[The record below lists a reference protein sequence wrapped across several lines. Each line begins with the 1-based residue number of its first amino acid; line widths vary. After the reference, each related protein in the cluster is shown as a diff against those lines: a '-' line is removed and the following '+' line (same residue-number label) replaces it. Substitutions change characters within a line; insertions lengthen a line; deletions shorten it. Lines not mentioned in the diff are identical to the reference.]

1 MYSGD
6 KIIDEFLPEALK
18 RKKLN
23 FNMSA
28 WTSMYS
34 MQLIKDNKWKFASER
49 DIISEDVF
57 SLLELYRYVDS
68 IAVMPKAYYYYC
80 NNEVSL
86 TRVFREDRFS
96 LIGKFY
102 IESVSLIE
110 KNKYPV
116 SVKRAMA
123 YPYLANI
130 IGAMKLLNESNLL
143 TEEKRYQMKLLLN
156 DAVFKLALSDID
168 LRYESFS
175 RRILIFM
182 MKLKLASG
190 CLFLLAMK
198 K

>member
-1 MYSGD
+1 
-6 KIIDEFLPEALK
+6 
-18 RKKLN
+18 
-23 FNMSA
+23 
-28 WTSMYS
+28 
-34 MQLIKDNKWKFASER
+34 
-49 DIISEDVF
+49 
-57 SLLELYRYVDS
+57 
-68 IAVMPKAYYYYC
+68 
-80 NNEVSL
+80 
-86 TRVFREDRFS
+86 
-96 LIGKFY
+96 
-102 IESVSLIE
+102 
-110 KNKYPV
+110 
-116 SVKRAMA
+116 MA

>member
-1 MYSGD
+1 
-6 KIIDEFLPEALK
+6 
-18 RKKLN
+18 
-23 FNMSA
+23 
-28 WTSMYS
+28 

>member
-1 MYSGD
+1 
-6 KIIDEFLPEALK
+6 
-18 RKKLN
+18 
-23 FNMSA
+23 
-28 WTSMYS
+28 
-34 MQLIKDNKWKFASER
+34 
-49 DIISEDVF
+49 
-57 SLLELYRYVDS
+57 
-68 IAVMPKAYYYYC
+68 MP
-80 NNEVSL
+80 N
-86 TRVFREDRFS
+86 T
-96 LIGKFY
+96 
-102 IESVSLIE
+102 
-110 KNKYPV
+110 
-116 SVKRAMA
+116 A